1 MCKLDFLKIL
11 DLSNNKLSGPIPSCC
26 GVSLFASRNE
36 ESVFVEAMCNPKV
49 LPCDEKD
56 KNTIIMFKHGVID
69 LSGVLFYGPLEKK
82 IVANGEESIV
92 TTLLAKSPDSVLLV
106 LKFILFMYL
115 DLTGINLQEETNW
128 LQLDTLLPSL
138 SELYLEYCGLWDI
151 YPSLQYANFNA
162 LDVLDLSN
170 NDFVPAKLPNWIF
183 NFSSSISAIFLS
195 KNSLQGKL
203 PQIFPHLQSL
213 DSLFLDDNDLNGS
226 ILNRYQ
232 DLTGINLQ
240 DETNWLQLV
249 KLLPS
254 ISKLY
259 LEYCR
264 LRDIYP
270 SLQYAN
276 FTALNVLDLSN
287 NDFVQ
292 AKLPNWIF
300 NFSSGELNISSLF
313 ELQFLSFLELGN
325 NDFSIIHYHGQYQ
338 DLTGINLQ
346 DETNWLQLV
355 RLLPS
360 ISQLHLEYCG
370 LQDIY
375 PSLQYA
381 NFTALNVLDL
391 SNNDFVQ
398 AKLPNWIFNFSS
410 GELNISSL
418 FELQFLSFLELG
430 NNDFSIIHYHGQGKN
445 SSNNLHH
452 LDLSDNGNLKADHML
467 HCISNLSFLQYQD
480 LTGINLQDETNW
492 LQLVRL
498 LPSIS
503 QLHLE
508 YCELRDI
515 YPSLQY
521 ANFTALNVLNLSNN
535 DFVQANLPKWIFN
548 FSSGELNISSL
559 FELQF
564 LSFLELGNND
574 FSIIHYH
581 GQGLHF
587 EYCGLQDIYPSLQ
600 YANFTALNVLDL
612 SNNDFVQAKLPN
624 WIFNFSSGE
633 LNISSLF
640 ELQFLSFL
648 ELGNN
653 DFSIIHYHGQGKN
666 SSNNLHHLDLLENGN
681 LKADHMLH
689 WISNLSFLQY
699 QDLTGIILQVETNW
713 LQLVRLLP
721 FISQLYLEYCGLRD
735 IYPSLQY
742 AYFTALNV
750 LDLSNNDFVQAK
762 LPNWIFNFSSGE
774 LNISSLFELQFL
786 SFLELGNN
794 DFIIIHYHG
803 QGKNSSNN
811 LHHLDLLENGNLKA
825 DHMLHWIS
833 NLSFLQYQDLTG
845 IILQVE
851 TNWLQLVRLLP
862 FISQLYLE
870 YCGLRDIYPSLQYA
884 YFTALNVLDLSNNDF
899 VQAKLPNWIFNFS
912 SGELNIS
919 SLFELQFLS
928 FLELGN
934 NDFIIIHYHG
944 QGKNSSNNLHHLDL
958 LENGNLKADHMLH
971 WISNLSFLQYQDL
984 TGIILQVETNWLQ
997 LVRLLP
1003 FISQLYLEY
1012 CGLRDIYPSLQYAYF
1027 TALNVLDLSNN
1038 DFVQAK
1044 LPNWIFNFSS
1054 GISAIFL
1061 SKIHCKATSSN
1072 IFTLSKP

>member
-26 GVSLFASRNE
+26 GVSLFALKNV
-36 ESVFVEAMCNPKV
+36 ESVFVESV
-49 LPCDEKD
+49 YLHLE
-56 KNTIIMFKHGVID
+56 IIIHYHSQGGN
-69 LSGVLFYGPLEKK
+69 SS
-82 IVANGEESIV
+82 N
-92 TTLLAKSPDSVLLV
+92 
-106 LKFILFMYL
+106 
-115 DLTGINLQEETNW
+115 NLHH
-128 LQLDTLLPSL
+128 
-138 SELYLEYCGLWDI
+138 
-151 YPSLQYANFNA
+151 
-162 LDVLDLSN
+162 LDLSDN
-170 NDFVPAKLPNWIF
+170 GNLKADHMLHWIS
-183 NFSSSISAIFLS
+183 NLSFL
-195 KNSLQGKL
+195 Q
-203 PQIFPHLQSL
+203 
-213 DSLFLDDNDLNGS
+213 
-226 ILNRYQ
+226 YQ

-548 FSSGELNISSL
+548 FSSG
-559 FELQF
+559 
-564 LSFLELGNND
+564 
-574 FSIIHYH
+574 
-581 GQGLHF
+581 
-587 EYCGLQDIYPSLQ
+587 
-600 YANFTALNVLDL
+600 
-612 SNNDFVQAKLPN
+612 
-624 WIFNFSSGE
+624 
-633 LNISSLF
+633 
-640 ELQFLSFL
+640 
-648 ELGNN
+648 
-653 DFSIIHYHGQGKN
+653 
-666 SSNNLHHLDLLENGN
+666 
-681 LKADHMLH
+681 
-689 WISNLSFLQY
+689 
-699 QDLTGIILQVETNW
+699 
-713 LQLVRLLP
+713 
-721 FISQLYLEYCGLRD
+721 
-735 IYPSLQY
+735 
-742 AYFTALNV
+742 
-750 LDLSNNDFVQAK
+750 
-762 LPNWIFNFSSGE
+762 
-774 LNISSLFELQFL
+774 
-786 SFLELGNN
+786 
-794 DFIIIHYHG
+794 
-803 QGKNSSNN
+803 
-811 LHHLDLLENGNLKA
+811 
-825 DHMLHWIS
+825 
-833 NLSFLQYQDLTG
+833 
-845 IILQVE
+845 
-851 TNWLQLVRLLP
+851 
-862 FISQLYLE
+862 
-870 YCGLRDIYPSLQYA
+870 
-884 YFTALNVLDLSNNDF
+884 
-899 VQAKLPNWIFNFS
+899 
-912 SGELNIS
+912 
-919 SLFELQFLS
+919 
-928 FLELGN
+928 
-934 NDFIIIHYHG
+934 
-944 QGKNSSNNLHHLDL
+944 
-958 LENGNLKADHMLH
+958 
-971 WISNLSFLQYQDL
+971 
-984 TGIILQVETNWLQ
+984 
-997 LVRLLP
+997 
-1003 FISQLYLEY
+1003 
-1012 CGLRDIYPSLQYAYF
+1012 
-1027 TALNVLDLSNN
+1027 
-1038 DFVQAK
+1038 
-1044 LPNWIFNFSS
+1044 
-1054 GISAIFL
+1054 ISAIFL
-1061 SKIHCKATSSN
+1061 SKNSLQGNFLKYFHTFKALIPYFWMTMISMDPFQIGWVN
-1072 IFTLSKP
+1072 LGN